1 MKLKNILIEQQE
13 REAQASPLPPREDAG
28 ATALN
33 NQNVCN
39 INEATNFLDIAT
51 FYAQHNIKTFP
62 VKKQGKSPLCPHGF
76 NDASADKVVLQEWNK
91 QFPDCNIGMPTGA
104 INNIFVV
111 DVDGKSGAQ
120 SITALE
126 NAYGKLNAPTV
137 STGKGKHLYFK
148 MPEDIAINC
157 SVRTVAPGID
167 IRGNGGYVVAPP
179 SIHSNGNRYQWEN
192 FDFSQGFPTAPEWLI
207 NLITNPTESNFKD
220 LLEEIATASEGMRNT
235 TLLGNAIKIC
245 NSANKQF
252 LDIESVKNDIIDA
265 GIASGLSR
273 AESGRTVNNA
283 MRFSGKCNNN
293 SIAEEPD
300 MDILKTKDLLP
311 APKLNTRIFKG
322 LEPWIIQTA
331 ENTNAPV
338 DYVAFALLAGAA
350 GIVGLSRFVSPWAEW
365 VEPCCLWIGTVGE
378 PSSGKTPATTPI
390 RRILNQI
397 EEDRKEPYFAKLA
410 EWKREKEVSK
420 QKKKEWEDKVKE
432 NPDFAPHF
440 PSAAIMPEK
449 PQTYRFVYGDTT
461 QEAITKDMERNIKGA
476 ILFRDELSAWI
487 CGMNRYNS
495 GSSERGF
502 WLEAFNGHKFVC
514 DRVKYDDD
522 RLEIKNLLVSVFGT
536 IQPQRLVDTLF
547 DDRGDGFLARF
558 LWVYPAPI
566 PPAIPQNIVLPD
578 TALKALQKLDT
589 LLNPYADFAEEQKK
603 CLPLSIE
610 AKEVFSAWYIKHLT
624 KTQQEESNVKYF
636 LGKGQGYVLRLALL
650 LELLWW
656 ASSESAEQTEVS
668 AEAIQAAISLYD
680 SYLLPMCERVYY
692 MYYSPAY
699 NIEARALAHWII
711 ENKLESF
718 TLRDVYN
725 NGNIKHLR
733 RKEPTE
739 KAAKRLVE
747 LNWLHYEDTRAG
759 ATKGKCRRTYYVN
772 PEVYEL
778 AENY

>member
-1 MKLKNILIEQQE
+1 MKTQEYFTEKME
-13 REAQASPLPPREDAG
+13 REAQASPLPPRDDVCASNLG
-28 ATALN
+28 N
-33 NQNVCN
+33 KNVCN
-39 INEATNFLDIAT
+39 IAEAANFLDSAT

-62 VKKQGKSPLCPHGF
+62 VKRQGKYPLCQHGF
-76 NDASADKVVLQEWNK
+76 KSATDNEVVLQEWNK
-91 QFPDCNIGMPTGA
+91 QFPNCNIGIPTGA

-111 DVDGKSGAQ
+111 DIDGVSGEQ
-120 SITALE
+120 SLAAFE
-126 NAYGKLNAPTV
+126 NTYGKLNAATV
-137 STGKGKHLYFK
+137 NTGKGRHLYFK
-148 MPEDIAINC
+148 MPKDIAINC

-179 SIHSNGNRYQWEN
+179 SIHPNGNKYTWEN
-192 FDFSQGFPTAPEWLI
+192 FDFSQDFPTAPEWLI
-207 NLITNPTESNFKD
+207 DLIINSEKSKIDF
-220 LLEEIATASEGMRNT
+220 LLEEIANAPEGTRND
-235 TLLGNAIKIC
+235 TLISDTVKIC
-245 NSANKQF
+245 HSANKQF
-252 LDIESVKNDIIDA
+252 RDVSEVKEDIINA
-265 GIASGLSR
+265 ALESGLPKT
-273 AESGRTVNNA
+273 EVIKTVNNGIK
-283 MRFSGKCNNN
+283 FSEAHSANF
-293 SIAEEPD
+293 AETEPD

-311 APKLNTRIFKG
+311 APQLDTSIFKS
-322 LEPWIIQTA
+322 LEPWVIQTA
-331 ENTNAPV
+331 QNTNAPV

-350 GIVGLSRFVSPWAEW
+350 GVIGLSRSVSPWAEW

-397 EEDRKEPYFAKLA
+397 EEERKKPYFAKLN
-410 EWKREKEVSK
+410 EWKRDKEVSK

-440 PSAAIMPEK
+440 PSEAIIPVK

-502 WLEAFNGHKFVC
+502 WLEAYNGHKFVC

-558 LWVYPAPI
+558 LWVYPAVI
-566 PPAIPQNIVLPD
+566 PPAIPQNVALPD
-578 TALKALQKLDT
+578 TALKTFQRLDT

-603 CLPLSIE
+603 CLPLSTE

-636 LGKGQGYVLRLALL
+636 LGKGQGYVLRFALL

-656 ASSESAEQTEVS
+656 ASSESAEPTEVS
-668 AEAIQAAISLYD
+668 AEAIKATISLYD

-711 ENKLESF
+711 ENKPESF
-718 TLRDVYN
+718 TLRDIYN
-725 NGNIKHLR
+725 NGTVKYLR

-747 LNWLHYEDTRAG
+747 LNWLRYEDTRAG

-778 AENY
+778 TENY